1 MFQARRT
8 PDGLVRPFSGA
19 KVHGIIPVKSAIVQD
34 LLIQCSLD
42 PAITSITHLPTAE
55 FRQAAVPL
63 DAIVVWRE
71 GRRLALDLPDSRS
84 PRNIDD
90 DGLVLLTL
98 AELGIDIVQ
107 VGVEQI
113 KREPLFSNARIV
125 WAYRRRAVPFSLR
138 VQILHTLTEDGP
150 LPLLDLLKSI
160 RTPHDASAAVLALA
174 CADLVELDLA
184 EACLGPNTIVSI
196 RRASDGR

>member
-1 MFQARRT
+1 MR
-8 PDGLVRPFSGA
+8 LFSGS
-19 KVHGIIPVKSAIVQD
+19 KIHGIIPVKSTSVQD

-42 PAITSITHLPTAE
+42 PTVTSITHLPSAQ
-55 FRQAAVPL
+55 FRGSAVPL
-63 DAIVVWRE
+63 DAIVVRRE
-71 GRRLALDLPDSRS
+71 GRRIALDLPESRS

-98 AELGIDIVQ
+98 ADLGIDIVQ
-107 VGVEQI
+107 VGIEQI

-125 WAYRRRAVPFSLR
+125 WAYRRRAIPFSLR

-184 EACLGPNTIVSI
+184 ESCLGPKTKVSI
-196 RRASDGR
+196 RRTSDGR